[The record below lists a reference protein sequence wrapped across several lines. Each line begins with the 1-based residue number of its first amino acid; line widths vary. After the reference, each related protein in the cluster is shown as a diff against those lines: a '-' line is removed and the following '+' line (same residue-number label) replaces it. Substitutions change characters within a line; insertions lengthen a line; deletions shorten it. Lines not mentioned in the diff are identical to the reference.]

1 MNTIQKLEE
10 KLFSCWNVVD
20 DIEFFYNKQEEM
32 TDDEQ
37 MNYLLGLMT
46 KYKYL
51 FSDMFDQYED
61 VTGEYYRMKAT
72 IKTYERELDEMRR
85 PF

>member
-20 DIEFFYNKQEEM
+20 DIEFFYNTQEVM
-32 TDDEQ
+32 TEDEQ
-37 MNYLLGLMT
+37 MNFLLGLMT

-51 FSDMFDQYED
+51 FSDMFEQYEV
-61 VTGEYYRMKAT
+61 VTDEYYRMKKI
-72 IKTYERELDEMRR
+72 IKSYERELDEMRR